1 MKSITTQ
8 ELLQL
13 AQVPNI
19 QEELLKMSYAEIS
32 AIIERLDKTIH
43 LVKDRKVFSIL
54 LEFKRNV
61 VICEKQL
68 RQKELEK
75 IKELSS
81 LEEIVSYI
89 AQTERM
95 EMKIYV

>member
-8 ELLQL
+8 ELLRL
-13 AQVPNI
+13 AQVPSP
-19 QEELLKMSYAEIS
+19 QEKLLKMSYSEIS

-43 LVKDRKVFSIL
+43 LVKDCKVFSIL
-54 LEFKRNV
+54 LEFKHNV

>member
-13 AQVPNI
+13 AQIPRP
-19 QEELLKMSYAEIS
+19 QEKLLKMSYSEIS

-43 LVKDRKVFSIL
+43 LVKDCKLFSIL
-54 LEFKRNV
+54 LEFKHNV

>member
-8 ELLQL
+8 ELLRL
-13 AQVPNI
+13 AQIPKP
-19 QEELLKMSYAEIS
+19 QEDLLKMSFAEIS

-43 LVKDRKVFSIL
+43 LVKDCKVFSIL
-54 LEFKRNV
+54 LEFKHNV

-68 RQKELEK
+68 RQKELKK

-89 AQTERM
+89 AKIEKT

>member
-54 LEFKRNV
+54 LEFKHNV